1 MEKNKNAIKDFL
13 DDVKDGIKQKNTEVL
28 RIVADGQV
36 PMYGTE
42 GAAGFDLY
50 CNNSEPIVAKPGEM
64 VKVPTGLKM
73 EIPEGYFGAV
83 YPRSSAGIK
92 LRISLANTT
101 GIIDSDYRG
110 EIKIFVV
117 NEGDEDLII
126 SKGDRLVQMV
136 IQPYLQVNIQVVDQ
150 LDDTQRGSDG
160 IGSTGR

>member
-1 MEKNKNAIKDFL
+1 MEEQRWTMEKNKNAIKDFL

-92 LRISLANTT
+92 LR
-101 GIIDSDYRG
+101 
-110 EIKIFVV
+110 
-117 NEGDEDLII
+117 
-126 SKGDRLVQMV
+126 LVQMV